1 MRHLESQ
8 PSTARAHRVEYS
20 RGSVAPPVR
29 VLVLAVLAVSTTIL
43 TGGLADAQQASG
55 RNEVLPGIVNYTRI
69 DKNLAVGGV
78 LSLEALPELKRR
90 GFKAVINLR
99 KASEPDANVEG
110 EGVAVR
116 GAGLKYVN
124 LPFSATDPYEV
135 AALQV
140 EPFMKA
146 LADPS
151 NLPVL
156 VHSRQAHRP
165 VGLLLIKRVLQDG
178 WTVEK
183 GFAAADARGLAD
195 GTEGAAGVQQF
206 VRSYIKAHS
215 RVRPSVNR

>member
-8 PSTARAHRVEYS
+8 PSTDRWHRADDS
-20 RGSVAPPVR
+20 RGSVALPAR
-29 VLVLAVLAVSTTIL
+29 VLVLVVLAVMTLVPSGDL
-43 TGGLADAQQASG
+43 GAVSQAPG
-55 RNEVLPGIVNYTRI
+55 RDEVLPGIVNYARI

-78 LSLEALPELKRR
+78 LSLQALPELKRR
-90 GFKAVINLR
+90 GFKTVINLR
-99 KASEPDANVEG
+99 KPSEPDANVEA

-135 AALQV
+135 AAAQV

-156 VHSRQAHRP
+156 VHSRQRIAP
-165 VGLLLIKRVLQDG
+165 
-178 WTVEK
+178 W
-183 GFAAADARGLAD
+183 AC
-195 GTEGAAGVQQF
+195 
-206 VRSYIKAHS
+206 S
-215 RVRPSVNR
+215 